1 MALAL
6 DELRDTDASYEN
18 DGISY
23 LIDKELLVRLGEVKV
38 DYVEEGWQT
47 GFLVSSSKPIVTA
60 PSACGSSCSC

>member
-6 DELRDTDASYEN
+6 DELKDTDDSYEN

-23 LIDKELLVRLGEVKV
+23 LIDKDLLVRLGEVKV

-47 GFLVSSSKPIVTA
+47 GFMVSSSKPLVTDQ
-60 PSACGSSCSC
+60 SACGSSCSC